1 MSNDNVVTEKFKED
15 IREWVELDDQ
25 IKQVTDHLKK
35 LKTLKK
41 TRQESTIKFMKQNK
55 LVGQKISI
63 SNGGSLK
70 ISTIQSV
77 VPVTRQYIVNK
88 LKTFFNSKEKA
99 EEIASYIYDNRETVE
114 KTSMRRYKSKK
125 N

>member
-1 MSNDNVVTEKFKED
+1 
-15 IREWVELDDQ
+15 
-25 IKQVTDHLKK
+25 
-35 LKTLKK
+35 
-41 TRQESTIKFMKQNK
+41 MKQNE

-99 EEIASYIYDNRETVE
+99 EEIASYIYDNRETIE

>member
-41 TRQESTIKFMKQNK
+41 TRQESTIKFMKQNE

-99 EEIASYIYDNRETVE
+99 EEIASYIYDNRETDE

>member
-1 MSNDNVVTEKFKED
+1 MSNENVVTEKFKED

-25 IKQVTDHLKK
+25 IKQVADHLKK

-41 TRQESTIKFMKQNK
+41 TRQESTIKFMKENK

-77 VPVTRQYIVNK
+77 VPITRQYIVNK

>member
-41 TRQESTIKFMKQNK
+41 TRQESTIKFMKQNE

-99 EEIASYIYDNRETVE
+99 EEIASYIYDNRETIE

>member
-1 MSNDNVVTEKFKED
+1 MSNDNIVTENFKED

-35 LKTLKK
+35 LKKLKK
-41 TRQESTIKFMKQNK
+41 TRQESTIKFMKKNK

-70 ISTIQSV
+70 ISTTQSA
-77 VPVTRQYIVNK
+77 VPVTRQYITNK
-88 LKTFFNSKEKA
+88 LKIFFNSKEKA
-99 EEIASYIYDNRETVE
+99 EEITSYIYDNRETVE

-125 N
+125 I

>member
-41 TRQESTIKFMKQNK
+41 TRQESTIKFMKQNE